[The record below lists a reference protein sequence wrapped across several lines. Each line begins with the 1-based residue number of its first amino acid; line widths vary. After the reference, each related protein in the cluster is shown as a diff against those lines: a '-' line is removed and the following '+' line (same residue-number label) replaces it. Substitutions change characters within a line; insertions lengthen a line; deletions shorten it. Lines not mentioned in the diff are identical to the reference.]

1 MRKELTCTE
10 LDSQQVELLPARET
24 LVFNNN
30 WATVMATNSSLALNA
45 ASFYSAANSFAGQAI
60 SVNQAG

>member
-24 LVFNNN
+24 LVFNTN
-30 WATVMATNSSLALNA
+30 WANVMATNSSLALNA
-45 ASFYSAANSFAGQAI
+45 ASFYSSANSFAGQAI